1 MYRIGIDVGGTNTD
15 AAILDVHA
23 SSTPS
28 RGLLASCKTPTT
40 PDVTS
45 GIKNAVEE
53 VLKKS
58 EVDKDQLLSVAIG
71 TTHFVNAVVQ
81 NDARRLS
88 RVAVVRLCGPYTRK
102 VGDCHQRNRGK
113 TDR

>member
-15 AAILDVHA
+15 AAILDVRA
-23 SSTPS
+23 LSSTS
-28 RGLLASCKTPTT
+28 RGVLASCKTPTT

-45 GIKNAVEE
+45 GIKHAVEE

-58 EVDKDQLLSVAIG
+58 NVNKENLLSVAIG

-81 NDARRLS
+81 NDAGRLS
-88 RVAVVRLCGPYTRK
+88 RVAVVRLCGPYTRE
-102 VGDCHQRNRGK
+102 VGGFFEGK
-113 TDR
+113 DEG

>member
-15 AAILDVHA
+15 AAILDVRA
-23 SSTPS
+23 ASTPS

-40 PDVTS
+40 HDVTS

-58 EVDKDQLLSVAIG
+58 KIDEKHLLSVAIG

-81 NDARRLS
+81 SDAQRLS

-102 VGDCHQRNRGK
+102 VGGSFEGLG
-113 TDR
+113 